1 MHKVSR
7 LTKFSRWLVIN
18 AILLLLMAVF
28 IIPFVYMTTGGF
40 KYQNEIASSSVSLIP
55 RNPTLANYQVIFK
68 EWPIP
73 RITFNSFFIALTV
86 TATNLFFCSLAGLAY
101 AKFRFP
107 GRDKLFGLALLT
119 MMIPMQAILV
129 PLFIVMANLN
139 WISTYQS
146 IILPGAIG
154 AFGIFFMRQY
164 IGASVP
170 SELLDAARID
180 GCSDFRMY
188 WMVVLPIIKPA
199 MVTLGLI
206 LFMNAWNDYLWPMI
220 MLNDNNMYT
229 LSLTVGAAGLRN
241 YLLNWGE
248 KLAAATLAAWPPVI
262 IFFIFRKQFIEAIMA
277 GALKGG

>member
-1 MHKVSR
+1 MQWTAR
-7 LTKFSRWLVIN
+7 LNKFTSWIVIN
-18 AILLLLMAVF
+18 GIMMLLMAAF
-28 IIPFVYMTTGGF
+28 IIPFIYMTSGGF
-40 KYQNEIASSSVSLIP
+40 KYQNEIASSTVSLFP
-55 RNPTLANYQVIFK
+55 RQPTLDNYKTIFT
-68 EWPIP
+68 EFPIL
-73 RITFNSFFIALTV
+73 RIILNSFIIAVAV

-107 GRDKLFGLALLT
+107 GRDKFFSLALLT

-129 PLFIVMANLN
+129 PLFIIMANFN
-139 WISTYQS
+139 WINTYQS

-164 IGASVP
+164 IGSSVP

-180 GCSDFRMY
+180 GCSEFGMY

-199 MVTLGLI
+199 LVTLGLI

-220 MLNDNNMYT
+220 MLNDETMYT
-229 LSLTVGAAGLRN
+229 LSLAVGAAGLRN
-241 YLLNWGE
+241 YLLNYGE

-277 GALKGG
+277 GALKG

>member
-1 MHKVSR
+1 MQRVSK
-7 LTKFSRWLVIN
+7 LDKILRWIVIN
-18 AILLLLMAVF
+18 AILMLLTAAF
-28 IIPFVYMTTGGF
+28 IIPFYYMTVGGF
-40 KYQNEIASSSVSLIP
+40 KFQNEIASSSVALFP
-55 RNPTLANYQVIFK
+55 RVPTLTNYQTIFR
-68 EWPIP
+68 EFPII
-73 RITFNSFFIALTV
+73 RITLNSLFISLAV

-101 AKFRFP
+101 ARFRFP
-107 GRDKLFGLALLT
+107 GRDKLFSLSLLT

-129 PLFIVMANLN
+129 PLFIIMANFN
-139 WISTYQS
+139 WINTYQS
-146 IILPGAIG
+146 LIIPGAIG

-164 IGASVP
+164 IASSVP

-180 GCSDFRMY
+180 GCSEFGMY

-199 MVTLGLI
+199 LVTLGLI

-220 MLNDNNMYT
+220 MLNDETMYT
-229 LSLTVGAAGLRN
+229 LSLTVGVAGLRN
-241 YLLNWGE
+241 YLLNYGE

>member
-1 MHKVSR
+1 MQKISR
-7 LTKFSRWLVIN
+7 LDKSFRWLAVN
-18 AILLLLMAVF
+18 TILMLVMAAF
-28 IIPFVYMTTGGF
+28 IVPFIYMTTGGF
-40 KYQNEIASSSVSLIP
+40 KYQNEIASTDISLLP
-55 RNPTLANYQVIFK
+55 REPTLDNYKVIFQ
-68 EWPIP
+68 EWPIV
-73 RITFNSFFIALTV
+73 RITFNSFFIAIAV
-86 TATNLFFCSLAGLAY
+86 TATNLFFTSLAGLAY

-129 PLFIVMANLN
+129 PLFIIMANFD
-139 WISTYQS
+139 WINTYQA
-146 IILPGAIG
+146 IIFPGAIG

-164 IGASVP
+164 IGSSVP

-180 GCSDFRMY
+180 GCSEFGMY
-188 WMVVLPIIKPA
+188 WMVVLPMIKPA
-199 MVTLGLI
+199 LVTLGLI

-220 MLNDNNMYT
+220 MLNENTMYT

-262 IFFIFRKQFIEAIMA
+262 IFFIFRKQFMEAIMA

>member
-1 MHKVSR
+1 MRKVTP
-7 LTKFSRWLVIN
+7 LNKFLSWFVIN
-18 AILLLLMAVF
+18 AILMLFMAAF
-28 IIPFVYMTTGGF
+28 IIPFLYMTMGGF
-40 KYQNEIASSSVSLIP
+40 KYQNEIASSTVSLIP
-55 RNPTLANYQVIFK
+55 RQPTLENYQIIFR
-68 EWPIP
+68 EWPIL
-73 RITFNSFFIALTV
+73 RIMGNSFLIALAV

-129 PLFIVMANLN
+129 PLFIIMANLN
-139 WISTYQS
+139 WINSYQS

-164 IGASVP
+164 IDSSVP
-170 SELLDAARID
+170 TELLDAARID
-180 GCSDFRMY
+180 GCSEFGMY
-188 WMVVLPIIKPA
+188 WLIVVPVIKPA

-220 MLNDNNMYT
+220 MLNENSMYT

-262 IFFIFRKQFIEAIMA
+262 IFFIFRKQFIESIMA
-277 GALKGG
+277 GALKGA

>member
-1 MHKVSR
+1 MHKIPR
-7 LTKFSRWLVIN
+7 LDKTLSWLAIN
-18 AILLLLMAVF
+18 TILMLVMAAF
-28 IIPFVYMTTGGF
+28 IIPFIYMTTGGF
-40 KYQNEIASSSVSLIP
+40 KYQNEIASTDVSLLP
-55 RNPTLANYQVIFK
+55 REPTLANYQVIFT
-68 EWPIP
+68 EWPIV
-73 RITFNSFFIALTV
+73 RITFNSFFIALAV

-101 AKFRFP
+101 AKFHFP

-129 PLFIVMANLN
+129 PLFIIMANFN
-139 WISTYQS
+139 WINSYQA
-146 IILPGAIG
+146 IIFPGAIG

-164 IGASVP
+164 IGSSVP

-180 GCSDFRMY
+180 GCSEFGMY
-188 WMVVLPIIKPA
+188 WMVVKPA
-199 MVTLGLI
+199 LVTLGLI

-220 MLNDNNMYT
+220 MLNDSTMYT

-262 IFFIFRKQFIEAIMA
+262 IFFIFRKQFMEAIMA

>member
-7 LTKFSRWLVIN
+7 LDKFLRWLVIN
-18 AILLLLMAVF
+18 VILMLLMAVF
-28 IIPFVYMTTGGF
+28 IFPFIYMTTGGF

-55 RNPTLANYQVIFK
+55 RQPTLANYQNIFQ
-68 EWPIP
+68 EYPFM

-119 MMIPMQAILV
+119 MMIPTQAILV
-129 PLFIVMANLN
+129 PLFIIMANLN
-139 WISTYQS
+139 WINTYQALIVPS
-146 IILPGAIG
+146 AIG

-164 IGASVP
+164 IGSSVP

-180 GCSDFRMY
+180 GCGDFRMY
-188 WMVVLPIIKPA
+188 RMVVLPIIKPA
-199 MVTLGLI
+199 LVTLGLI
-206 LFMNAWNDYLWPMI
+206 LFMNTWNDYLWPMI
-220 MLNDNNMYT
+220 MLNDQTMYT
-229 LSLTVGAAGLRN
+229 LSLTVGVAGLRN
-241 YLLNWGE
+241 YLLNYGE

>member
-1 MHKVSR
+1 MHKIPR
-7 LTKFSRWLVIN
+7 LDKTLSWLAIN
-18 AILLLLMAVF
+18 TILMLVMAAF
-28 IIPFVYMTTGGF
+28 IIPFIYMTTGGF
-40 KYQNEIASSSVSLIP
+40 KYQNEIASTDVSLLP
-55 RNPTLANYQVIFK
+55 REPTLANYQVIFH
-68 EWPIP
+68 EWPIV
-73 RITFNSFFIALTV
+73 RITFNSFFIALAV

-101 AKFRFP
+101 AKFHFP

-129 PLFIVMANLN
+129 PLFIIMANFN
-139 WISTYQS
+139 WINSYQA
-146 IILPGAIG
+146 IIFPGAIG

-164 IGASVP
+164 IGSSVP

-180 GCSDFRMY
+180 GCSEFGMY

-199 MVTLGLI
+199 LVTLGLI

-220 MLNDNNMYT
+220 MLNDSTMYT

-262 IFFIFRKQFIEAIMA
+262 IFFIFRKQFMEAIMA

>member
-1 MHKVSR
+1 MRKVSR
-7 LTKFSRWLVIN
+7 FSKYFRWIVVNIILMLV
-18 AILLLLMAVF
+18 MASF

-40 KYQNEIASSSVSLIP
+40 KYQNEIASTDVSLLP
-55 RNPTLANYQVIFK
+55 RKPTLDNYKVIFT
-68 EWPIP
+68 EWPIA
-73 RITFNSFFIALTV
+73 RITFNSFLIALTV

-107 GRDKLFGLALLT
+107 GRDALFGVALLT

-129 PLFIVMANLN
+129 PLFIIMANLN
-139 WISTYQS
+139 WINTYQA
-146 IILPGAIG
+146 IIMPGAIG

-164 IGASVP
+164 IGSSVP

-180 GCSDFRMY
+180 GCSEFGMY
-188 WMVVLPIIKPA
+188 WRVVVPIVKPA
-199 MVTLGLI
+199 LVTLGLI

-220 MLNDNNMYT
+220 MLNDSTMYT

-262 IFFIFRKQFIEAIMA
+262 IFFIFRKQFMEAIMA
-277 GALKGG
+277 GALKG

>member
-1 MHKVSR
+1 MHMVTR
-7 LTKFSRWLVIN
+7 LNKYSSWLVIN
-18 AILLLLMAVF
+18 GILMLLMAAF
-28 IIPFVYMTTGGF
+28 IIPFFYMTVGGF
-40 KYQNEIASSSVSLIP
+40 KFQNEIATSHVTLFP
-55 RNPTLANYQVIFK
+55 RVPTLTNYQTIFK
-68 EWPIP
+68 EFPIF
-73 RITFNSFFIALTV
+73 RIMFNSFFIALAV

-107 GRDKLFGLALLT
+107 GRDKLFSLALMT

-129 PLFIVMANLN
+129 PLFIIMANLS
-139 WISTYQS
+139 WINTYQS
-146 IILPGAIG
+146 LIVPGAIG

-170 SELLDAARID
+170 SDLLDAARID
-180 GCSDFRMY
+180 GCSEFRVY
-188 WMVVLPIIKPA
+188 WMVVVPIIKPA

-220 MLNDNNMYT
+220 MLNDETMYT
-229 LSLTVGAAGLRN
+229 LSLTVGVAGLRN
-241 YLLNWGE
+241 YLLNYGE

>member
-1 MHKVSR
+1 MPKIPH
-7 LTKFSRWLVIN
+7 LNKFISWLVIN
-18 AILLLLMAVF
+18 TLLMLLMAAF
-28 IIPFVYMTTGGF
+28 IIPFFYMTVGGF
-40 KYQNEIASSSVSLIP
+40 KYQNEIASSTVSLFP
-55 RNPTLANYQVIFK
+55 RQPTLSNYQVIFH
-68 EWPIP
+68 EWPIL
-73 RITFNSFFIALTV
+73 RITFNSFFIALAV

-101 AKFRFP
+101 ARFRFP
-107 GRDKLFGLALLT
+107 GRDKIFGLALLT

-129 PLFIVMANLN
+129 PLFIIMANFN
-139 WISTYQS
+139 WINTYQA
-146 IILPGAIG
+146 IIFPGAIG

-164 IGASVP
+164 IASSVP

-180 GCSDFRMY
+180 GCSEFRMY

-199 MVTLGLI
+199 LVTLGLI

-220 MLNDNNMYT
+220 MLNENSMYT

>member
-1 MHKVSR
+1 M
-7 LTKFSRWLVIN
+7 
-18 AILLLLMAVF
+18 LLMAAF
-28 IIPFVYMTTGGF
+28 IIPFLYMTTGGF
-40 KYQNEIASSSVSLIP
+40 KYQNEIANSDISLLP
-55 RNPTLANYQVIFK
+55 KQPTLANYQVIFQ
-68 EWPIP
+68 EWPVM
-73 RITFNSFFIALTV
+73 RITFNSFFIALAV
-86 TATNLFFCSLAGLAY
+86 TASNLFFCSLAGLAY

-107 GRDKLFGLALLT
+107 GRDRLFSIALMT

-129 PLFIVMANLN
+129 PLFIIMANLD
-139 WISTYQS
+139 WVSTYQA

-164 IGASVP
+164 IGSSVP
-170 SELLDAARID
+170 TELLDAARID
-180 GCSDFRMY
+180 GCSEFGMY
-188 WMVVLPIIKPA
+188 WMIVLPIIKPA

-220 MLNDNNMYT
+220 MLNENEMYT
-229 LSLTVGAAGLRN
+229 MSLMVGAAGLRN

>member
-1 MHKVSR
+1 MHTISR
-7 LTKFSRWLVIN
+7 LKKFANWLVIN
-18 AILLLLMAVF
+18 SILLLLMAVF
-28 IIPFVYMTTGGF
+28 IIPFLYMTTGGF

-55 RNPTLANYQVIFK
+55 RNPTLDNYKVIFA

-86 TATNLFFCSLAGLAY
+86 TASNLFFCSLAGLAY

-129 PLFIVMANLN
+129 PLFIIMANLN

-146 IILPGAIG
+146 VILPGAIG

-164 IGASVP
+164 IGSAVP
-170 SELLDAARID
+170 TELLDAARID

-188 WMVVLPIIKPA
+188 WMVVLPVIKPA

>member
-1 MHKVSR
+1 MRRVSR
-7 LTKFSRWLVIN
+7 FKKILSWLAVN
-18 AILLLLMAVF
+18 AILMLLMGAF
-28 IIPFVYMTTGGF
+28 IIPFFYMTVGGF
-40 KYQNEIASSSVSLIP
+40 KFQNEIANATVSLFP
-55 RNPTLANYQVIFK
+55 RQPTLANYQVIFQ
-68 EWPIP
+68 EWPIL
-73 RITFNSFFIALTV
+73 RITGNSFLIAIAV
-86 TATNLFFCSLAGLAY
+86 TASNLFFCSLAGLAY

-107 GRDKLFGLALLT
+107 GRNKLFSLALLT

-129 PLFIVMANLN
+129 PLFIIMANIDWVN
-139 WISTYQS
+139 TYQA

-164 IGASVP
+164 IDASVP
-170 SELLDAARID
+170 TELLDAARID
-180 GCSDFRMY
+180 GCSDFGMY
-188 WMVVLPIIKPA
+188 WMIVLPVIKPA

-220 MLNDNNMYT
+220 MLNENAMYT

>member
-7 LTKFSRWLVIN
+7 LNKSLSWLVIN
-18 AILLLLMAVF
+18 VILMLLMAAF
-28 IIPFVYMTTGGF
+28 IIPFLYMTTGGF
-40 KYQNEIASSSVSLIP
+40 KHQNEIASSSVSLIP
-55 RNPTLANYQVIFK
+55 RVPTLANYQVIFK

-73 RITFNSFFIALTV
+73 RIMVNSFFIALTV

-101 AKFRFP
+101 ARFRFP
-107 GRDKLFGLALLT
+107 GRDRLFSLALLT

-129 PLFIVMANLN
+129 PLFIIMANLN
-139 WISTYQS
+139 WINTYQA
-146 IILPGAIG
+146 IIMPSAIG

-164 IGASVP
+164 IGSSVP

-180 GCSDFRMY
+180 GCSEFQMY

-199 MVTLGLI
+199 MITLGLI

-220 MLNDNNMYT
+220 MLNDNNLYT
-229 LSLTVGAAGLRN
+229 LSLTVGVAGLRN
-241 YLLNWGE
+241 YLLNYGE

>member
-1 MHKVSR
+1 MRQVSR
-7 LTKFSRWLVIN
+7 LNKFLSWVAIN
-18 AILLLLMAVF
+18 AILMLLMAAF
-28 IIPFVYMTTGGF
+28 LIPFVYMTVGGF
-40 KYQNEIASSSVSLIP
+40 KFQNEIASANVTLLP
-55 RNPTLANYQVIFK
+55 REPTLENYKVIFT
-68 EWPIP
+68 EWPIL
-73 RITFNSFFIALTV
+73 RITGNSFLIALAV

-107 GRDKLFGLALLT
+107 GRDKLFSLALLT

-129 PLFIVMANLN
+129 PLFIIMANLN
-139 WISTYQS
+139 WVNTYQA

-164 IGASVP
+164 IDSSVP
-170 SELLDAARID
+170 TELLDAARID
-180 GCSDFRMY
+180 GCSEFGMY
-188 WMVVLPIIKPA
+188 WLIVVPVIKPA

-220 MLNDNNMYT
+220 MLNENAMYT

-262 IFFIFRKQFIEAIMA
+262 IFFIFRKQFIESIMA

>member
-1 MHKVSR
+1 MHKIPR
-7 LTKFSRWLVIN
+7 LDKSLRWIVIN
-18 AILLLLMAVF
+18 TILMLVMAAF

-40 KYQNEIASSSVSLIP
+40 KYQNEIASTDISLLP
-55 RNPTLANYQVIFK
+55 REPTLANYQVIFT
-68 EWPIP
+68 EWPIV
-73 RITFNSFFIALTV
+73 RITFNSFFIALAV

-101 AKFRFP
+101 AKFHFP

-129 PLFIVMANLN
+129 PLFIIMANFN
-139 WISTYQS
+139 WINTYQA
-146 IILPGAIG
+146 IIFPGAIG

-164 IGASVP
+164 IGSSVP

-180 GCSDFRMY
+180 GCSEFGMY

-199 MVTLGLI
+199 LVTLGLI

-220 MLNDNNMYT
+220 MLNDSTMYT

-262 IFFIFRKQFIEAIMA
+262 IFFIFRKQFMEAIMA

>member
-1 MHKVSR
+1 MRKVSR
-7 LTKFSRWLVIN
+7 LNKLLSWLVIN
-18 AILLLLMAVF
+18 GILMLLMAAF
-28 IIPFVYMTTGGF
+28 IIPFFYMTVGGF
-40 KYQNEIASSSVSLIP
+40 KYQNEIANSEVTLLP
-55 RNPTLANYQVIFK
+55 RQPTLANYQVIFT
-68 EWPIP
+68 EWPIL
-73 RITFNSFFIALTV
+73 RITANSFFIAIAV
-86 TATNLFFCSLAGLAY
+86 TASNLFFCSLAGLAY

-107 GRDKLFGLALLT
+107 GRDKLFSLALLT

-129 PLFIVMANLN
+129 PLFIIMANFN
-139 WISTYQS
+139 WVNTYQA
-146 IILPGAIG
+146 IIMPGAIG

-164 IGASVP
+164 IDSSVP
-170 SELLDAARID
+170 TELLDAARID
-180 GCSDFRMY
+180 GCSEFGMY
-188 WMVVLPIIKPA
+188 WLIVVPVIKPA

-220 MLNDNNMYT
+220 MLNENSMYT

-277 GALKGG
+277 GALKGA

>member
-1 MHKVSR
+1 MHKIPR
-7 LTKFSRWLVIN
+7 LDKTLSWLAIN
-18 AILLLLMAVF
+18 TILMLVMAAF
-28 IIPFVYMTTGGF
+28 IIPFIYMTTGGF
-40 KYQNEIASSSVSLIP
+40 KYQNEIASTDISLLP
-55 RNPTLANYQVIFK
+55 REPTLANYQVIFT
-68 EWPIP
+68 EWPIV
-73 RITFNSFFIALTV
+73 RITFNSFFIALAV

-101 AKFRFP
+101 AKFHFP

-129 PLFIVMANLN
+129 PLFIIMANFN
-139 WISTYQS
+139 WINSYQA
-146 IILPGAIG
+146 IIFPGAIG

-164 IGASVP
+164 IGSSVP

-180 GCSDFRMY
+180 GCSEFGMY

-199 MVTLGLI
+199 LVTLGLI

-220 MLNDNNMYT
+220 MLNDSTMYT

-262 IFFIFRKQFIEAIMA
+262 IFFIFRKQFMEAIMA

>member
-7 LTKFSRWLVIN
+7 LNKIFRWLVIN
-18 AILLLLMAVF
+18 AILMLLMAVF
-28 IIPFVYMTTGGF
+28 IIPFIYMTTGGF
-40 KYQNEIASSSVSLIP
+40 KNQNEIASSSVSLIP
-55 RNPTLANYQVIFK
+55 RNPTLVNYQTILQ
-68 EWPIP
+68 EYPIA
-73 RITFNSFFIALTV
+73 RITFNSFFIALAV

-139 WISTYQS
+139 WINTYQAL
-146 IILPGAIG
+146 IVPGAIG

-164 IGASVP
+164 IGSSVP
-170 SELLDAARID
+170 TDLLDAARID
-180 GCSDFRMY
+180 GCNEFRMY

-220 MLNDNNMYT
+220 MLNDQTMYT
-229 LSLTVGAAGLRN
+229 LSLTVGIAGLRN
-241 YLLNWGE
+241 YLLNYGE

>member
-1 MHKVSR
+1 MRKVSR
-7 LTKFSRWLVIN
+7 FSKFFRWLVVN
-18 AILLLLMAVF
+18 TVLMLVMASF
-28 IIPFVYMTTGGF
+28 IVPFLYMTTGGF
-40 KYQNEIASSSVSLIP
+40 KYQNEIASTDVSLWP
-55 RNPTLANYQVIFK
+55 REPTLDNYKVIFT
-68 EWPIP
+68 EWPVV
-73 RITFNSFFIALTV
+73 RIGFNSFFIAILV
-86 TATNLFFCSLAGLAY
+86 TLSNLFFCSLAGLAY

-129 PLFIVMANLN
+129 PLFIIMANLD
-139 WISTYQS
+139 WINTYQA

-164 IGASVP
+164 IGSSVP

-180 GCSDFRMY
+180 GCSEFGMY
-188 WMVVLPIIKPA
+188 WMVVLPMIKPA
-199 MVTLGLI
+199 LVTLGLI

-220 MLNDNNMYT
+220 MLNENSMYT
-229 LSLTVGAAGLRN
+229 MSLMVGAAGLRN

>member
-1 MHKVSR
+1 M
-7 LTKFSRWLVIN
+7 IN
-18 AILLLLMAVF
+18 AILMLLMAVF

-55 RNPTLANYQVIFK
+55 RNPTLANYQTIFK
-68 EWPIP
+68 EFPIP
-73 RITFNSFFIALTV
+73 RITFNSFFIALAV

-129 PLFIVMANLN
+129 PLFIIMANLN
-139 WISTYQS
+139 WINTYQA

-164 IGASVP
+164 IGSSVP
-170 SELLDAARID
+170 SDLLDAARID
-180 GCSDFRMY
+180 GCSEFRMY

-220 MLNDNNMYT
+220 MLNDNTMYT
-229 LSLTVGAAGLRN
+229 LSLTVGVAGLRN
-241 YLLNWGE
+241 YLLNYGE

>member
-1 MHKVSR
+1 M
-7 LTKFSRWLVIN
+7 RWLVIN
-18 AILLLLMAVF
+18 AILMLLTAAF
-28 IIPFVYMTTGGF
+28 IIPFLYMSTGGF
-40 KYQNEIASSSVSLIP
+40 KYQNEIASSSVSLLP
-55 RNPTLANYQVIFK
+55 HPPTATNYQTIFK
-68 EWPIP
+68 EFPIP
-73 RITFNSFFIALTV
+73 RIMFNSFFIALAV

-101 AKFRFP
+101 ARFRFP
-107 GRDKLFGLALLT
+107 GRDKLFSLALLT

-129 PLFIVMANLN
+129 PLFIIMANLN
-139 WISTYQS
+139 WINTYQA

-164 IGASVP
+164 IGSSVP

-180 GCSDFRMY
+180 GCSEFQMY

-199 MVTLGLI
+199 LVTLGLI

-220 MLNDNNMYT
+220 MLNDNVMYT
-229 LSLTVGAAGLRN
+229 LSLTVGVAGLRN
-241 YLLNWGE
+241 YLLNYGE

>member
-1 MHKVSR
+1 MHKISR
-7 LTKFSRWLVIN
+7 LDKSLRWLVIN
-18 AILLLLMAVF
+18 TILMLVMAAF
-28 IIPFVYMTTGGF
+28 IIPFIYMTTGGF
-40 KYQNEIASSSVSLIP
+40 KYQNEIASTDVSLLP
-55 RNPTLANYQVIFK
+55 REPTLANYQVIFR
-68 EWPIP
+68 EWPIM
-73 RITFNSFFIALTV
+73 RITFNSFFIALAV

-101 AKFRFP
+101 AKFHFP

-129 PLFIVMANLN
+129 PLFIIMANLN
-139 WISTYQS
+139 WINTYQA

-164 IGASVP
+164 IGSSVP

-180 GCSDFRMY
+180 GCSEFGMY
-188 WMVVLPIIKPA
+188 WMVVLPVIKPA
-199 MVTLGLI
+199 LVTLGLI

-220 MLNDNNMYT
+220 MLNENAMYT

-262 IFFIFRKQFIEAIMA
+262 IFFIFRKQFMEAIMA

>member
-1 MHKVSR
+1 MTQLSR
-7 LTKFSRWLVIN
+7 LNKFLSWVAVNI
-18 AILLLLMAVF
+18 ILMLLMAAF
-28 IIPFVYMTTGGF
+28 MIPFFYMTVGGF
-40 KYQNEIASSSVSLIP
+40 KLQNEIASSHVTIFP
-55 RNPTLANYQVIFK
+55 REPTLENYRVIFS
-68 EWPIP
+68 EWPIL
-73 RITFNSFFIALTV
+73 RITGNSFLIALTV
-86 TATNLFFCSLAGLAY
+86 TASNLFFCSLAGLAY

-107 GRDKLFGLALLT
+107 GRDKLFSLALLT

-129 PLFIVMANLN
+129 PLFIIMSGLN
-139 WISTYQS
+139 WVNTYQS

-164 IGASVP
+164 IDSSVP
-170 SELLDAARID
+170 TELLDAARID
-180 GCSDFRMY
+180 GCNEFGMY
-188 WMVVLPIIKPA
+188 WLIVMPVIKPA

-220 MLNDNNMYT
+220 MLNENAMYT

-262 IFFIFRKQFIEAIMA
+262 IFFIFRKQFIESIMA

>member
-1 MHKVSR
+1 MRRVPRFNKILS
-7 LTKFSRWLVIN
+7 WLVIN
-18 AILLLLMAVF
+18 TILMLLMAAF
-28 IIPFVYMTTGGF
+28 IIPFLYMTTGGF
-40 KYQNEIASSSVSLIP
+40 KFQNEIASSTVSLLP
-55 RNPTLANYQVIFK
+55 RQPTLANYQVIFQ
-68 EWPIP
+68 EWPIL
-73 RITFNSFFIALTV
+73 RITGNSFFIAIAV
-86 TATNLFFCSLAGLAY
+86 TATNLFFCSLAGMAY
-101 AKFRFP
+101 ARFRFP
-107 GRDKLFGLALLT
+107 GRDKLFSLALLT

-129 PLFIVMANLN
+129 PLFIIMANFN
-139 WISTYQS
+139 WINTYQA

-164 IGASVP
+164 IDSSVP
-170 SELLDAARID
+170 TELLDAARID
-180 GCSDFRMY
+180 GCSEFGMY
-188 WMVVLPIIKPA
+188 WRIVVPVIKPA

-220 MLNDNNMYT
+220 MLNENAMYT

-277 GALKGG
+277 GALKGA